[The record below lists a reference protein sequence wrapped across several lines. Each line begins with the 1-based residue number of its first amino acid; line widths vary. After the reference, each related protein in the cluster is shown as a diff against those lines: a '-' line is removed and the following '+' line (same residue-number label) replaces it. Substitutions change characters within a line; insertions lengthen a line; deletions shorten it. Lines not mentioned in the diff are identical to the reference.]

1 MRIYTKKL
9 LTFLLVLALL
19 LSSMNII
26 LSVFAA
32 ETGVN
37 LQLNGGTLQGSSEV
51 YSAGDALPDSAMITR
66 AGAAF
71 GGWYTDADFTGDRI
85 FTVPS
90 DAVAGT
96 TYYARW
102 IDHDANF
109 DDFEAY
115 NTDADMLNADH
126 WDDFHWPAQNSKTTL
141 NTDPAHANN
150 SEKSLKVSLNAAN
163 TATQLVVQRVDFPQT
178 GDGIAF
184 WIESDNGATVK
195 IRLRNA
201 TYESQERTIP
211 SGKHIVTV
219 PWSEMNGAFNADWLS
234 PTIIFVSV
242 PNVSDAAYID
252 DIGTYVDYSTN
263 ITYNLNGG
271 SWADGYT
278 PDEVYNQ
285 NEGLTLPIMSDV
297 KKDGFIF
304 AGWYDNEELTGNA
317 VYSIEAGTI
326 GNKKYWAKWICVV
339 SAEDFDSYTNKDGMV
354 AVGWGD
360 WGSGVIDF
368 TLNTDSNHA
377 FSGNSMEIKFAKAD
391 TNSNIGRWFN
401 ITHTGDG
408 VAFWIESEN
417 GVTVRL
423 GLRQSADYTF
433 NEKYIP
439 SGKHFVAVPWSEFG
453 DISSVTEFW
462 RTQLL
467 FKVANVGDTVY
478 VDDIGVYS
486 EHNNLTFNTNG
497 GSWADGYTPVEE
509 YGTSGITLPD
519 SGDIKKDGLAFAGWY
534 DNKELSG
541 NAVYS
546 IAAGTLGNKEYWAK
560 WICYSSNF
568 ENFDSYN
575 ADSDMTAVWLNWG
588 TDVADY
594 SLNSDPAHA
603 ASGKSMKIDIKQ
615 ANTNA
620 DIATQAYNNT
630 KSGDGIAFWVE
641 SKNGITVRFRFNRNS
656 QCISQNK
663 TVPAGKHFV
672 MIPWSELGES
682 LTTSSYLWQ
691 AEFFIKVPNA
701 DETVYIDDIG
711 TYAVPNGITANWEN
725 GFTHSYDENGK
736 TVWNYSKT
744 ADDSSYI
751 GFATDYVLEKG
762 KNYVIAF
769 EYKYLKDGNLAWSLE
784 PQAVGSAFDETEIM
798 QQTDESKQTLN
809 GKDRNSDWAT
819 KKIVFAADG
828 ENKYLGFFGKTEAG
842 TEYDISIKNI
852 RLYALGDVDFN
863 GNIDTSDLVS
873 LKKSLL
879 GAESIIEFADVNNDG
894 KTDILDLISL
904 KKMLAK

>member
-71 GGWYTDADFTGDRI
+71 GGWYTDAEFAGDRI

-90 DAVAGT
+90 DAAAGT

-102 IDHDANF
+102 IYYSF
-109 DDFEAY
+109 D
-115 NTDADMLNADH
+115 
-126 WDDFHWPAQNSKTTL
+126 
-141 NTDPAHANN
+141 
-150 SEKSLKVSLNAAN
+150 
-163 TATQLVVQRVDFPQT
+163 
-178 GDGIAF
+178 
-184 WIESDNGATVK
+184 
-195 IRLRNA
+195 
-201 TYESQERTIP
+201 
-211 SGKHIVTV
+211 
-219 PWSEMNGAFNADWLS
+219 
-234 PTIIFVSV
+234 FV
-242 PNVSDAAYID
+242 
-252 DIGTYVDYSTN
+252 
-263 ITYNLNGG
+263 
-271 SWADGYT
+271 
-278 PDEVYNQ
+278 
-285 NEGLTLPIMSDV
+285 
-297 KKDGFIF
+297 
-304 AGWYDNEELTGNA
+304 
-317 VYSIEAGTI
+317 
-326 GNKKYWAKWICVV
+326 
-339 SAEDFDSYTNKDGMV
+339 
-354 AVGWGD
+354 
-360 WGSGVIDF
+360 
-368 TLNTDSNHA
+368 
-377 FSGNSMEIKFAKAD
+377 
-391 TNSNIGRWFN
+391 
-401 ITHTGDG
+401 
-408 VAFWIESEN
+408 
-417 GVTVRL
+417 
-423 GLRQSADYTF
+423 
-433 NEKYIP
+433 
-439 SGKHFVAVPWSEFG
+439 
-453 DISSVTEFW
+453 
-462 RTQLL
+462 
-467 FKVANVGDTVY
+467 
-478 VDDIGVYS
+478 
-486 EHNNLTFNTNG
+486 
-497 GSWADGYTPVEE
+497 
-509 YGTSGITLPD
+509 
-519 SGDIKKDGLAFAGWY
+519 
-534 DNKELSG
+534 
-541 NAVYS
+541 
-546 IAAGTLGNKEYWAK
+546 
-560 WICYSSNF
+560 
-568 ENFDSYN
+568 NFDSYDT
-575 ADSDMTAVWLNWG
+575 DSDMTAVWLNWG

-594 SLNSDPAHA
+594 SLNSDSAHA

-620 DIATQAYNNT
+620 DIVTQTYNNT

-641 SKNGITVRFRFNRNS
+641 SANGITVKFRFNGKS
-656 QCISQNK
+656 QYISHVKN
-663 TVPAGKHFV
+663 VPAGKHFV

-784 PQAVGSAFDETEIM
+784 PQAVVGSAFDESEIM

-809 GKDRNSDWAT
+809 SKDRNSDWAT

-842 TEYDISIKNI
+842 AEYDISIKNI

-863 GNIDTSDLVS
+863 GNIDTSDLAS